1 MKQLLYKGFND
12 EFVMFALTYVDV
24 MGPNADKAKE
34 VFLWHLEKSR
44 LLNTHA
50 GELLVNEMC
59 LKHIETTSVMI
70 DGESLW
76 KNTYI
81 VHYQLR
87 PADIQN
93 CASGFSSHLD
103 RYIMPRTR
111 GEHIFPYYAACK
123 IITGKC
129 KSIGRPCCR
138 EDISDR
144 KMNDWFFE
152 HTKESGVHNN
162 LIIGISATNGRSKF
176 LSSYEGWYSECSK
189 FEIEVCLYDNI
200 ASSINDSRYWL
211 YSTYINLAKDTR
223 IVDKGSYNNQLHAV
237 LYNQTLIIYD
247 NEKSYNSIKDK
258 MNDALI
264 NRYDT
269 IILNHYG
276 VLASKRNI
284 YRLITSS
291 YGYEMRGTN
300 ESRNSLTLMMISR
313 DRIKNPTLRRGT
325 SHFDGTVSLF
335 SKNNKSMGQ
344 AMFMIHSTVTYGE
357 INFYIIPYAVN
368 ETIHEKATEILSQ
381 WVSTGSSELRNQL
394 KEQYVNECL
403 SEPSEVT
410 DDAMSEWFKACTQNA
425 ANDEERL
432 KLAYLDLKANLL
444 KEYKDIGAFLAT
456 QSFNNK
462 QPIPAI
468 KLGEGLDRSTNGKIA
483 FDLYSKIY
491 NEMHG
496 IPLPQAVTIKEL
508 RVKFFIPG
516 DRRTDNWFNGVVPFE
531 ELYNKQTNELV
542 LQEIDMIKKA
552 VGRMR

>member
-24 MGPNADKAKE
+24 MGPNTDKAKE
-34 VFLWHLEKSR
+34 VFLWHLEKSH
-44 LLNTHA
+44 LLNTRL
-50 GELLVNEMC
+50 GDLLVNEMS
-59 LKHIETTSVMI
+59 LKHIETTSVVI
-70 DGESLW
+70 DGDVLW

-81 VHYQLR
+81 VQYQLR
-87 PADIQN
+87 ATDVQN
-93 CASGFSSHLD
+93 CASRFASCLKQ
-103 RYIMPRTR
+103 YIMPKTR
-111 GEHIFPYYAACK
+111 GEHIFPYFAACK

-129 KSIGRPCCR
+129 KSIGHPCYR
-138 EDISDR
+138 EDIPER
-144 KMNDWFFE
+144 KMNDWFLE
-152 HTKESGVHNN
+152 HTKESGVNNN

-176 LSSYEGWYSECSK
+176 LNSYKGLYSECNK

-200 ASSINDSRYWL
+200 ASSINDNRYWL
-211 YSTYINLAKDTR
+211 YSTYINLAKDTK
-223 IVDKGSYNNQLHAV
+223 IVDKGAYNNQLYAT

-247 NEKSYNSIKDK
+247 NEKSYNNVIDK
-258 MNDALI
+258 MNNTLI
-264 NRYDT
+264 NRYNT
-269 IILNHYG
+269 IVVNHYG

-284 YRLITSS
+284 YGLIQNS
-291 YGYEMRGTN
+291 YGYEMRGSN
-300 ESRNSLTLMMISR
+300 EDHNSLTIIMISR
-313 DRIKNPTLRRGT
+313 DRIKNPALRRGT

-335 SKNNKSMGQ
+335 RKNNKPMGQ
-344 AMFMIHSTVTYGE
+344 ATFMVHSTVVYGE
-357 INFYIIPYAVN
+357 TDFYIVPYAEN
-368 ETIHEKATEILSQ
+368 ETIHEKAIKILSN
-381 WVSTGSSELRNQL
+381 WVSTESNELRNKL

-432 KLAYLDLKANLL
+432 KMAYLDLKANLL

-468 KLGEGLDRSTNGKIA
+468 KLGEGLDRSTNGKIS
-483 FDLYSKIY
+483 FDLYSKTY

-496 IPLPQAVTIKEL
+496 IPLPQAATIKEL

-516 DRRTDNWFNGVVPFE
+516 NRRTANWFNGVVPFE

>member
-1 MKQLLYKGFND
+1 MKQLLYKGSND

-24 MGPNADKAKE
+24 MGPDTNKAKE

-50 GELLVNEMC
+50 GELLVNEMS
-59 LKHIETTSVMI
+59 LKHIETTSVII
-70 DGESLW
+70 DGETLW
-76 KNTYI
+76 KNTY
-81 VHYQLR
+81 VALYQLR

-93 CASGFSSHLD
+93 CAAGFANNLD
-103 RYIMPRTR
+103 RYIMPKTR
-111 GEHIFPYYAACK
+111 GEHILPYFAACK

-129 KSIGRPCCR
+129 KSVGRPCFR
-138 EDISDR
+138 EDVSER
-144 KMNDWFFE
+144 KMNDWFLE
-152 HTKESGVHNN
+152 HTKESGVNNN
-162 LIIGISATNGRSKF
+162 LVIGISATNGRSKF
-176 LSSYEGWYSECSK
+176 LGSYAGWYSDCGK
-189 FEIEVCLYDNI
+189 FEIEVSLYDNI
-200 ASSINDSRYWL
+200 ASSINDNRYWL
-211 YSTYINLAKDTR
+211 YSTYVNLAKDTK
-223 IVDKGSYNNQLHAV
+223 IVDNGSYNNQLHAV
-237 LYNQTLIIYD
+237 LYNKTLIIYD
-247 NEKSYNSIKDK
+247 NEKTFNGIIDK
-258 MNDALI
+258 MSDILI

-269 IILNHYG
+269 IIINHYG
-276 VLASKRNI
+276 ILASKRNI

-291 YGYEMRGTN
+291 YGYEMRGSN
-300 ESRNSLTLMMISR
+300 EGRNTLTLMMLGR
-313 DRIKNPTLRRGT
+313 DRLKSPALRRGS
-325 SHFDGTVSLF
+325 SHFEGTVSLF
-335 SKNNKSMGQ
+335 RKNNKSMGQ
-344 AMFMIHSTVTYGE
+344 AMFMVHSTISYGE
-357 INFYIIPYAVN
+357 TDFYIVPYAEN
-368 ETIHEKATEILSQ
+368 ETIHEKAMEILSR
-381 WVSTGSSELRNQL
+381 WVSTGNSELRNQL

-468 KLGEGLDRSTNGKIA
+468 KLGEGLDCSTTKKIA

-491 NEMHG
+491 SEMHG
-496 IPLPQAVTIKEL
+496 ITLPQSVTIKEL

-516 DRRTDNWFNGVVPFE
+516 DKRINNWFNGVVPFE

-542 LQEIDMIKKA
+542 LQEIDMIKKS
-552 VGRMR
+552 VERMR